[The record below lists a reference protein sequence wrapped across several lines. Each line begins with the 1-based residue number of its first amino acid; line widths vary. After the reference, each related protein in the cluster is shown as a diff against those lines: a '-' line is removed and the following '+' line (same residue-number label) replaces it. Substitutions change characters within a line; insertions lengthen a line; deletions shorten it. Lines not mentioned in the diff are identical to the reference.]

1 MMWYWFKS
9 LCLLLALALP
19 AQARN
24 LAFVLGNDGY
34 QNVPQL
40 LKARSDA
47 EGYAAFFTDKGFEVF
62 AHADLGQ
69 RDMVVALATFLDA
82 IRPGDT
88 VVFAYSG
95 HGWSNGTENFLLPT
109 DIRIT
114 GSQTLI
120 EKESFVL
127 KNGVNGIL
135 DEIAARGAALT
146 VAIIDACRDNPFQSA
161 DGTRSIGLA
170 RGLVPVQAPVGTF
183 IAFSAGA
190 GQTALDRLSDDD
202 SAPYSVFTR
211 SFLQELGKPQDLQ
224 TAFKATQQSVN
235 DLART
240 VGHAQ
245 RPAYYDEV
253 IGSAC
258 LTGAC
263 APEAVPA
270 VQPVPEPWP
279 TIPQQ
284 LDAAAEWQDFRNSN
298 SIEVLELFA
307 KRHAGTAYAA
317 LALER
322 AANLR
327 AAAQPKPEAPARPE
341 KAVVP
346 EPGREPEPAPAPVK
360 QAKLPGWCKA
370 AATASEKAVCQTPEL
385 AEKDIVMTRLFSA
398 KRKAVSTA
406 AWERVKWDQR
416 QWLKNRE
423 ACKWDIPCLRASYDT
438 RIAQLR

>member
-1 MMWYWFKS
+1 MVFWLKS
-9 LCLLLALALP
+9 LCLLCMLALP

-24 LAFVLGNDGY
+24 LAFVLGSDSY
-34 QNVPQL
+34 KNVAPL

-47 EGYAAFFTDKGFEVF
+47 YGYATFFADKGFEVF

-69 RDMVVALATFLDA
+69 RDMVVALAAFLDA

-135 DEIAARGAALT
+135 DEITRRGAALT
-146 VAIIDACRDNPFQSA
+146 VAIIDACRDNPFQAA
-161 DGTRSIGLA
+161 DGTRSVGLA

-190 GQTALDRLSDDD
+190 GQTALDRLSDAD
-202 SAPYSVFTR
+202 SVPYSVFTR

-235 DLART
+235 ELART

-263 APEAVPA
+263 DPAAVPV
-270 VQPVPEPWP
+270 VQPVPEPRP
-279 TIPQQ
+279 SIPQQ

-322 AANLR
+322 AAGLR
-327 AAAQPKPEAPARPE
+327 AAAAPKPAPEQTE

-346 EPGREPEPAPAPVK
+346 EPVPAPAPAPVK
-360 QAKLPGWCKA
+360 QAALPGWCKA
-370 AATASEKAVCQTPEL
+370 AATPSEKTVCKTPDL
-385 AEKDIVMTRLFSA
+385 AAKDIQMTRLFSA
-398 KRKAVSTA
+398 KKKAVSSA

-423 ACKWDIPCLRASYDT
+423 ACKWDLPCLRASYDR
-438 RIAQLR
+438 RIGQLR

>member
-1 MMWYWFKS
+1 MMIWFKS
-9 LCLLLALALP
+9 LVLLLLLALP
-19 AQARN
+19 GQARN
-24 LAFVLGNDGY
+24 LAFVVGNDAY
-34 QNVPQL
+34 LNVPPLQ
-40 LKARSDA
+40 KARSDA
-47 EGYAAFFTDKGFEVF
+47 DGYASFFADKGFEVY
-62 AHADLGQ
+62 AHTDLDQ
-69 RDMVVALATFLDA
+69 RGMVVAFATFLDA
-82 IRPGDT
+82 IQPGDT

-135 DEIAARGAALT
+135 DEVAARGAKLT
-146 VAIIDACRDNPFQSA
+146 VAIIDACRDNPFKSA

-235 DLART
+235 NLART

-263 APEAVPA
+263 DPVAVPVA
-270 VQPVPEPWP
+270 QPEPEPRP

-322 AANLR
+322 AERLR
-327 AAAQPKPEAPARPE
+327 AAQQPTPEAPPQTE
-341 KAVVP
+341 KTV
-346 EPGREPEPAPAPVK
+346 EPVTPTPAPV
-360 QAKLPGWCKA
+360 QQVKLPGWCSA
-370 AATASEKAVCQTPEL
+370 AATPTEKTICATPGL
-385 AEKDIVMTRLFSA
+385 AERDNQMTRLFSA
-398 KRKAVSTA
+398 KRNAVSSA
-406 AWERVKWDQR
+406 RWEQVKWDQR
-416 QWLKNRE
+416 QWLKNRD
-423 ACKWDIPCLRASYDT
+423 ACRQDVSCLQASYDT
-438 RIAQLR
+438 RIGQLR

>member
-1 MMWYWFKS
+1 MALWLKS
-9 LCLLLALALP
+9 LCFLFLLALP

-24 LAFVLGNDGY
+24 LAFVLGNDSY
-34 QNVPQL
+34 QNVAPL

-47 EGYAAFFTDKGFEVF
+47 EGYATFFADKGFEVF

-69 RDMVVALATFLDA
+69 RDMVVALAGFLDA

-135 DEIAARGAALT
+135 DEIARRGASLT
-146 VAIIDACRDNPFQSA
+146 VAIIDACRDNPFKSA

-190 GQTALDRLSDDD
+190 GQTALDRLSDED

-224 TAFKATQQSVN
+224 TAFKTTQQSVN
-235 DLART
+235 ELART

-263 APEAVPA
+263 DPVPV
-270 VQPVPEPWP
+270 VQPAAEPEVRP

-322 AANLR
+322 AAGLR
-327 AAAQPKPEAPARPE
+327 AAAAPKSAPE
-341 KAVVP
+341 KAVEPAP
-346 EPGREPEPAPAPVK
+346 EPAPKPAPAPVK
-360 QAKLPGWCKA
+360 QAALPGWCKA
-370 AATASEKAVCQTPEL
+370 AATPSEKTVCKTPDL
-385 AEKDIVMTRLFSA
+385 AAKDIQMTRLFSA
-398 KRKAVSTA
+398 KKKAVSSA

-423 ACKWDIPCLRASYDT
+423 ACKWDLPCLQASYDK
-438 RIAQLR
+438 RIRQLR